1 MRYKQIDMLEFNQ
14 NTIDDFY
21 ETTKDMIDDLL
32 ELTCTKLADFLQ
44 EGKFYTKS
52 SVLEKLGSAIR
63 YVKTFAYGYDF
74 QGEH

>member
-1 MRYKQIDMLEFNQ
+1 MRYTEVDKLEFNQ

-21 ETTKDMIDDLL
+21 SSTKEMIDDLL
-32 ELTCTKLADFLQ
+32 DLTCTKLNDFLPQ
-44 EGKFYTKS
+44 GKLFTKTS
-52 SVLEKLGSAIR
+52 ILETMGSVIK